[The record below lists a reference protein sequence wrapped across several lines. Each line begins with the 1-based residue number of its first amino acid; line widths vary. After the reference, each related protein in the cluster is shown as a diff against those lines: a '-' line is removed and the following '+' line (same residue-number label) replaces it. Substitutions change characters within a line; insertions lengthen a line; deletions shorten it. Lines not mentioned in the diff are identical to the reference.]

1 MVKLVVMQ
9 AFGLC
14 QPARPCFAAAVVLLN
29 RVLSSNSS
37 SSSSSNSSSS
47 NSSNSNS
54 SSAAA
59 ASVCAVDKNG
69 RRCKHINEKRQCEEE
84 RRRRRL
90 QSCSLDAALL
100 SNHQPDHV
108 CPLGQATVAAESEA
122 WPPPGSAAMLHQQQQ
137 LLLDVLEEGNLSKAG
152 DLFAIADW
160 DIVTVL
166 PGALPKLKQLIAN
179 PTYLADDSEQSVVE
193 ITIARITSAIR
204 ETNSIE
210 TYAPHLV
217 DLLQYLLGFS
227 FTKSKKT
234 GGDAPHAKIAAD
246 LLSCLFLHYSMKS
259 VMMLT
264 IPVAVQ
270 ILSKDCDDLIRSTS
284 SYLSLAAIHNEHTVG
299 RYASSIIRSV
309 KRGNFYLIR
318 ILNQIYQ
325 VNKEPFH
332 ANLNGLMELFDKCEQ
347 AEKVTLL
354 QLCASIASTKPE
366 ILVPHF
372 SKFKSC
378 LSEFSTCFAVLGIY
392 ANLIEQ
398 NMTEHLGDHVNAL
411 SKAGEFIP
419 SSQMPVLAKVIAKI
433 GIAHKLFAQDIAN
446 YLIVLCYKVEAN
458 FLKPMLNELDTY
470 SASYPAT
477 VRPYVQE
484 LTQLTKDKAPNVRA
498 LTHRIR
504 ANCCSASAAGTSW
517 NAIETRTIEKRC
529 PPKTEISQPV
539 KEFQSGCGNER
550 LNQNATPGLPVRNS
564 SRIFVNANELP
575 SLLPPPPTGMSKVSS
590 PNRYSSGRCG
600 LYSSTEISQSQ
611 MTRVQQLERIRQEL
625 PTPTH
630 VDDFDFENRDNSN
643 LHHPDRL
650 TDKAKRLH
658 DITEPLLEVN
668 RSKKRTEVQGKYDW
682 RSCKLKYT
690 GAQSVPMSRK
700 LRISKMTSRLLFCS
714 SSASNKREGFF
725 SSKTAALPLVSSMGT
740 KYCHNVHSA
749 IPFNRYSPAVSERQS
764 IPANVEIPKNLTH
777 FGQEMVDACTQSTS
791 IFQTIIAN
799 QNEHAPNEPVNNF
812 KNDAIRQFCEKH
824 MPKIE
829 NYIIDVRAKFPVP
842 CLCTVEERGRNQ
854 SVRVHF
860 SCQERG
866 IHCLYSSTFF
876 VFKTKHPSLWLHVM
890 FLHLQVQSSTTLSQ
904 SQEAVKKLKACWEC
918 LSSAMSKSKTFTA
931 LVTSAFPTFK
941 DQQIFSNELQNARY
955 FDKFAYNEAKKKWCC
970 FACNQPERVQN
981 FLTQTNAPVIEGQL
995 KEKRGRWKFLKR
1007 WRTKYFTLSSASL
1020 SYQGNSNEPENWPAI
1035 ELRSIRSV
1043 KSVRNNKR
1051 RRSIPNA
1058 FEIFTDD
1065 NCSYMLKAKDGKN
1078 AEEWFQCLQIGVAQ
1092 AHRD

>member
-1 MVKLVVMQ
+1 M
-9 AFGLC
+9 
-14 QPARPCFAAAVVLLN
+14 PAQY
-29 RVLSSNSS
+29 
-37 SSSSSNSSSS
+37 SSSNIASATAAT
-47 NSSNSNS
+47 
-54 SSAAA
+54 AAA
-59 ASVCAVDKNG
+59 AIAGSIGLPAGV
-69 RRCKHINEKRQCEEE
+69 
-84 RRRRRL
+84 
-90 QSCSLDAALL
+90 
-100 SNHQPDHV
+100 
-108 CPLGQATVAAESEA
+108 

-332 ANLNGLMELFDKCEQ
+332 ANLNALMELFDKCEQ
-347 AEKVTLL
+347 AE
-354 QLCASIASTKPE
+354 
-366 ILVPHF
+366 
-372 SKFKSC
+372 
-378 LSEFSTCFAVLGIY
+378 
-392 ANLIEQ
+392 
-398 NMTEHLGDHVNAL
+398 
-411 SKAGEFIP
+411 
-419 SSQMPVLAKVIAKI
+419 
-433 GIAHKLFAQDIAN
+433 KLFAQDIAN

-470 SASYPAT
+470 SALYPAT

-484 LTQLTKDKAPNVRA
+484 LTQLTKDKAPNFS
-498 LTHRIR
+498 
-504 ANCCSASAAGTSW
+504 SASAGTSW
-517 NAIETRTIEKRC
+517 NANETTVEKPC
-529 PPKTEISQPV
+529 APKTEISQPV
-539 KEFQSGCGNER
+539 KEFQSACGNER
-550 LNQNATPGLPVRNS
+550 ENQNATPGLPVRNS

-630 VDDFDFENRDNSN
+630 VDDFDFENRENPN
-643 LHHPDRL
+643 LHPDRL
-650 TDKAKRLH
+650 TDKVKRLH

-668 RSKKRTEVQGKYDW
+668 RSKKRAEVQCKYDW

-690 GAQSVPMSRK
+690 GAQSVPVSRK
-700 LRISKMTSRLLFCS
+700 LRLSKMTSRLLSCS

-725 SSKTAALPLVSSMGT
+725 SSKTAAIPLVSSSTGT

-749 IPFNRYSPAVSERQS
+749 MPFNRYSPAVSERQS

-791 IFQTIIAN
+791 IFQTTIAN
-799 QNEHAPNEPVNNF
+799 QNEHAPNEPVEFDFSAFVNNF

-1058 FEIFTDD
+1058 FEIFTND

>member
-1 MVKLVVMQ
+1 MPATLQLFRLLLEEGDVI
-9 AFGLC
+9 AG
-14 QPARPCFAAAVVLLN
+14 ARPCFAAAVVLLN

-37 SSSSSNSSSS
+37 SSNSSS

-59 ASVCAVDKNG
+59 AAS
-69 RRCKHINEKRQCEEE
+69 
-84 RRRRRL
+84 
-90 QSCSLDAALL
+90 
-100 SNHQPDHV
+100 
-108 CPLGQATVAAESEA
+108 SET

-504 ANCCSASAAGTSW
+504 ANCWIDSASAAGTSW
-517 NAIETRTIEKRC
+517 NAIETTTIEKPC
-529 PPKTEISQPV
+529 PPKIEISQPV

-643 LHHPDRL
+643 LHHHPDRL

-842 CLCTVEERGRNQ
+842 CLCTVEGVQLVLLAMCVTVPLRGVVISERGRNQ

>member
-1 MVKLVVMQ
+1 R
-9 AFGLC
+9 GLAS
-14 QPARPCFAAAVVLLN
+14 QPPSFCLTQY
-29 RVLSSNSS
+29 
-37 SSSSSNSSSS
+37 SSSN
-47 NSSNSNS
+47 SNSNS
-54 SSAAA
+54 SSNSSIAAKG
-59 ASVCAVDKNG
+59 V
-69 RRCKHINEKRQCEEE
+69 
-84 RRRRRL
+84 
-90 QSCSLDAALL
+90 
-100 SNHQPDHV
+100 
-108 CPLGQATVAAESEA
+108 
-122 WPPPGSAAMLHQQQQ
+122 WPPPWSAAMLHQQQQ

-332 ANLNGLMELFDKCEQ
+332 ANLNALMELFDKCEQ

-378 LSEFSTCFAVLGIY
+378 LCEFSTCFAVLGIY

-398 NMTEHLGDHVNAL
+398 NMTEHLGEHVNAL

-484 LTQLTKDKAPNVRA
+484 LTQLTKDKAPNFS
-498 LTHRIR
+498 
-504 ANCCSASAAGTSW
+504 SASAGTSW
-517 NAIETRTIEKRC
+517 NAIETTVEKPC
-529 PPKTEISQPV
+529 APKTEMSQPV
-539 KEFQSGCGNER
+539 KEFQSGCENER
-550 LNQNATPGLPVRNS
+550 ENQNATPGLPVRNS

-575 SLLPPPPTGMSKVSS
+575 LLLPPPPTGMSKVSS

-630 VDDFDFENRDNSN
+630 VDDFDFENRENPN
-643 LHHPDRL
+643 LHQDRL
-650 TDKAKRLH
+650 TDKVKRLH

-668 RSKKRTEVQGKYDW
+668 RSKKRAEVQCKYDW

-690 GAQSVPMSRK
+690 GAQSVPVSRK
-700 LRISKMTSRLLFCS
+700 LRISKMTSRLLSCS

-725 SSKTAALPLVSSMGT
+725 SSKTAAIPLVSSSTGT
-740 KYCHNVHSA
+740 KYCYNVHSA
-749 IPFNRYSPAVSERQS
+749 IPFNRYSPA
-764 IPANVEIPKNLTH
+764 
-777 FGQEMVDACTQSTS
+777 EMVDACTQSTS
-791 IFQTIIAN
+791 IFQTTIAN
-799 QNEHAPNEPVNNF
+799 QNEHTPNEPVNNF

-1058 FEIFTDD
+1058 FEIFTND

>member
-1 MVKLVVMQ
+1 MPAVLFRAVLFRSFVQ
-9 AFGLC
+9 FNSVQFSSVLLHRFSRA
-14 QPARPCFAAAVVLLN
+14 ARPCFAAAVVLLN

-37 SSSSSNSSSS
+37 NSSSS

-59 ASVCAVDKNG
+59 AS
-69 RRCKHINEKRQCEEE
+69 
-84 RRRRRL
+84 
-90 QSCSLDAALL
+90 
-100 SNHQPDHV
+100 
-108 CPLGQATVAAESEA
+108 SEA

-347 AEKVTLL
+347 AEK
-354 QLCASIASTKPE
+354 
-366 ILVPHF
+366 
-372 SKFKSC
+372 
-378 LSEFSTCFAVLGIY
+378 
-392 ANLIEQ
+392 
-398 NMTEHLGDHVNAL
+398 
-411 SKAGEFIP
+411 
-419 SSQMPVLAKVIAKI
+419 
-433 GIAHKLFAQDIAN
+433 LFAQDIAN

-484 LTQLTKDKAPNVRA
+484 LTQLTKDKAPNFS
-498 LTHRIR
+498 
-504 ANCCSASAAGTSW
+504 SASAAGTSW
-517 NAIETRTIEKRC
+517 NAIETRTIEKPC

>member
-1 MVKLVVMQ
+1 MPAVLFRAVLFRSFVQ
-9 AFGLC
+9 FNSVQFSSVLLHRFSRA
-14 QPARPCFAAAVVLLN
+14 ARPCFAAAVVLLN

-37 SSSSSNSSSS
+37 NSSSS

-59 ASVCAVDKNG
+59 AS
-69 RRCKHINEKRQCEEE
+69 
-84 RRRRRL
+84 
-90 QSCSLDAALL
+90 
-100 SNHQPDHV
+100 
-108 CPLGQATVAAESEA
+108 SEA

-504 ANCCSASAAGTSW
+504 ANCWIDSASAAGTSW
-517 NAIETRTIEKRC
+517 NAIETRTIEKPC

>member
-1 MVKLVVMQ
+1 
-9 AFGLC
+9 
-14 QPARPCFAAAVVLLN
+14 
-29 RVLSSNSS
+29 
-37 SSSSSNSSSS
+37 
-47 NSSNSNS
+47 
-54 SSAAA
+54 
-59 ASVCAVDKNG
+59 
-69 RRCKHINEKRQCEEE
+69 
-84 RRRRRL
+84 
-90 QSCSLDAALL
+90 
-100 SNHQPDHV
+100 
-108 CPLGQATVAAESEA
+108 
-122 WPPPGSAAMLHQQQQ
+122 MLHQQQQ

-458 FLKPMLNELDTY
+458 FLQPVLNELDTY

-517 NAIETRTIEKRC
+517 NAIETTTIEKPC

-539 KEFQSGCGNER
+539 KEFQSACGNER

-690 GAQSVPMSRK
+690 GAQSSLPWAPNIVTMSTLQYRS
-700 LRISKMTSRLLFCS
+700 I
-714 SSASNKREGFF
+714 
-725 SSKTAALPLVSSMGT
+725 GT
-740 KYCHNVHSA
+740 VRRC
-749 IPFNRYSPAVSERQS
+749 QS
-764 IPANVEIPKNLTH
+764 VK
-777 FGQEMVDACTQSTS
+777 EMVDACTQSTS

-1020 SYQGNSNEPENWPAI
+1020 SYQGNSNEPENWPSI

>member
-1 MVKLVVMQ
+1 MPATLQLFRLLLEEGDVI
-9 AFGLC
+9 AG
-14 QPARPCFAAAVVLLN
+14 ARPCFAAAVVLLN

-37 SSSSSNSSSS
+37 SSNSSS

-59 ASVCAVDKNG
+59 AAS
-69 RRCKHINEKRQCEEE
+69 
-84 RRRRRL
+84 
-90 QSCSLDAALL
+90 
-100 SNHQPDHV
+100 
-108 CPLGQATVAAESEA
+108 SET

-504 ANCCSASAAGTSW
+504 ANCWIDSASAAGTSW
-517 NAIETRTIEKRC
+517 NAIETTTIEKPC
-529 PPKTEISQPV
+529 PPKIEISQPV

-643 LHHPDRL
+643 LHHHPDRL

>member
-1 MVKLVVMQ
+1 I
-9 AFGLC
+9 
-14 QPARPCFAAAVVLLN
+14 
-29 RVLSSNSS
+29 SNSS
-37 SSSSSNSSSS
+37 NSSSSNSSSS
-47 NSSNSNS
+47 NS
-54 SSAAA
+54 
-59 ASVCAVDKNG
+59 
-69 RRCKHINEKRQCEEE
+69 RQHRFAGEG
-84 RRRRRL
+84 
-90 QSCSLDAALL
+90 
-100 SNHQPDHV
+100 V
-108 CPLGQATVAAESEA
+108 

-332 ANLNGLMELFDKCEQ
+332 ANLNALMELFDKCEQ

-378 LSEFSTCFAVLGIY
+378 LCEFSTCFAVLGIY

-398 NMTEHLGDHVNAL
+398 NMTEHLGEHVNAL

-470 SASYPAT
+470 SALYPAT

-504 ANCCSASAAGTSW
+504 ANCCSASAGTSW
-517 NAIETRTIEKRC
+517 NANETTVEKPC
-529 PPKTEISQPV
+529 APKTEISQPV
-539 KEFQSGCGNER
+539 KEFQSACGNER
-550 LNQNATPGLPVRNS
+550 ENQNATPGLPVRNS

-630 VDDFDFENRDNSN
+630 VDDFDFENRENPN
-643 LHHPDRL
+643 LHPDRL
-650 TDKAKRLH
+650 TDKVKRLH

-668 RSKKRTEVQGKYDW
+668 RSKKRAEVQCKYDW

-690 GAQSVPMSRK
+690 GAQSVPVSRK
-700 LRISKMTSRLLFCS
+700 LRLSKMTSRLLSCS

-725 SSKTAALPLVSSMGT
+725 SSKTAAIPLVSSSTGT

-749 IPFNRYSPAVSERQS
+749 MPFNRYSPAVSERQS

-791 IFQTIIAN
+791 IFQTTIAN
-799 QNEHAPNEPVNNF
+799 QNEHAPNEPVEFDFSAFVNNF

-842 CLCTVEERGRNQ
+842 CLCTVEGVQLNVAE
-854 SVRVHF
+854 
-860 SCQERG
+860 
-866 IHCLYSSTFF
+866 
-876 VFKTKHPSLWLHVM
+876 TKVCEFIFPAKKG
-890 FLHLQVQSSTTLSQ
+890 VQSSTTLSQ

-1058 FEIFTDD
+1058 FEIFTND

>member
-1 MVKLVVMQ
+1 
-9 AFGLC
+9 
-14 QPARPCFAAAVVLLN
+14 
-29 RVLSSNSS
+29 
-37 SSSSSNSSSS
+37 
-47 NSSNSNS
+47 
-54 SSAAA
+54 
-59 ASVCAVDKNG
+59 
-69 RRCKHINEKRQCEEE
+69 
-84 RRRRRL
+84 
-90 QSCSLDAALL
+90 
-100 SNHQPDHV
+100 
-108 CPLGQATVAAESEA
+108 
-122 WPPPGSAAMLHQQQQ
+122 MLHQQQQ

-517 NAIETRTIEKRC
+517 NAIETRTIEKPC
-529 PPKTEISQPV
+529 PPKTEISQPI

-842 CLCTVEERGRNQ
+842 CLCTVEGVQLNAVEIKVCEFIFPAKKG
-854 SVRVHF
+854 
-860 SCQERG
+860 
-866 IHCLYSSTFF
+866 
-876 VFKTKHPSLWLHVM
+876 
-890 FLHLQVQSSTTLSQ
+890 VQSSTTLSQ

>member
-1 MVKLVVMQ
+1 
-9 AFGLC
+9 
-14 QPARPCFAAAVVLLN
+14 
-29 RVLSSNSS
+29 
-37 SSSSSNSSSS
+37 
-47 NSSNSNS
+47 
-54 SSAAA
+54 
-59 ASVCAVDKNG
+59 
-69 RRCKHINEKRQCEEE
+69 
-84 RRRRRL
+84 
-90 QSCSLDAALL
+90 
-100 SNHQPDHV
+100 
-108 CPLGQATVAAESEA
+108 
-122 WPPPGSAAMLHQQQQ
+122 
-137 LLLDVLEEGNLSKAG
+137 
-152 DLFAIADW
+152 
-160 DIVTVL
+160 
-166 PGALPKLKQLIAN
+166 
-179 PTYLADDSEQSVVE
+179 
-193 ITIARITSAIR
+193 
-204 ETNSIE
+204 
-210 TYAPHLV
+210 
-217 DLLQYLLGFS
+217 
-227 FTKSKKT
+227 
-234 GGDAPHAKIAAD
+234 
-246 LLSCLFLHYSMKS
+246 MKS

-347 AEKVTLL
+347 AEK
-354 QLCASIASTKPE
+354 
-366 ILVPHF
+366 
-372 SKFKSC
+372 
-378 LSEFSTCFAVLGIY
+378 
-392 ANLIEQ
+392 
-398 NMTEHLGDHVNAL
+398 
-411 SKAGEFIP
+411 
-419 SSQMPVLAKVIAKI
+419 
-433 GIAHKLFAQDIAN
+433 LFAQDIAN

-458 FLKPMLNELDTY
+458 FLQPVLNELDTY

-517 NAIETRTIEKRC
+517 NAIETTTIEKPC

-539 KEFQSGCGNER
+539 KEFQSACGNER

-575 SLLPPPPTGMSKVSS
+575 SLLPPPPTGMSKLDMDIKFFAKRQNDKIHSSSTVFSYDKLLFFFFILRVSS

-842 CLCTVEERGRNQ
+842 CLCTVEGVQ
-854 SVRVHF
+854 SVLFATITRPKSKCASSFFLPRKGYTLFIQQHILRFQNKASELMASRDVPASTSKYELLLPTTVVCINDVLSVTCFNVNFQWPSSLITHF
-860 SCQERG
+860 FM
-866 IHCLYSSTFF
+866 I
-876 VFKTKHPSLWLHVM
+876 K
-890 FLHLQVQSSTTLSQ
+890 VQSSTTLSQ

-1020 SYQGNSNEPENWPAI
+1020 SYQGNSNEPENWPSI

>member
-1 MVKLVVMQ
+1 MRLERSDLPPTVITHH
-9 AFGLC
+9 C
-14 QPARPCFAAAVVLLN
+14 DAV
-29 RVLSSNSS
+29 S
-37 SSSSSNSSSS
+37 
-47 NSSNSNS
+47 
-54 SSAAA
+54 
-59 ASVCAVDKNG
+59 
-69 RRCKHINEKRQCEEE
+69 CEEV
-84 RRRRRL
+84 RL
-90 QSCSLDAALL
+90 QSCSLGAALL
-100 SNHQPDHV
+100 SGHQPDHF
-108 CPLGQATVAAESEA
+108 CPLGQATVGRVDQSSGTFSTYSRASLSCS
-122 WPPPGSAAMLHQQQQ
+122 GRG
-137 LLLDVLEEGNLSKAG
+137 EGNLSKAG

-332 ANLNGLMELFDKCEQ
+332 ANLNALMELFDKCEQ

-378 LSEFSTCFAVLGIY
+378 LCEFSTCFAVLGIY

-398 NMTEHLGDHVNAL
+398 NMTEHLGEHVNAL

-470 SASYPAT
+470 SALYPAT

-504 ANCCSASAAGTSW
+504 ANCCSASAGTSW
-517 NAIETRTIEKRC
+517 NANETTVEKPC
-529 PPKTEISQPV
+529 APKTEISQPV
-539 KEFQSGCGNER
+539 KEFQSACGNER
-550 LNQNATPGLPVRNS
+550 ENQNATPGLPVRNS

-630 VDDFDFENRDNSN
+630 VDDFDFENRENPN
-643 LHHPDRL
+643 LHPDRL
-650 TDKAKRLH
+650 TDKVKRLH

-668 RSKKRTEVQGKYDW
+668 RSKKRAEVQCKYDW

-690 GAQSVPMSRK
+690 GAQSVPVSRK
-700 LRISKMTSRLLFCS
+700 LRLSKMTSRLLSCS

-725 SSKTAALPLVSSMGT
+725 SSKTAAIPLVSSST
-740 KYCHNVHSA
+740 VRRC
-749 IPFNRYSPAVSERQS
+749 QS
-764 IPANVEIPKNLTH
+764 VK
-777 FGQEMVDACTQSTS
+777 EMVDACTQSTS
-791 IFQTIIAN
+791 IFQTTIAN

-1058 FEIFTDD
+1058 FEIFTND

>member
-1 MVKLVVMQ
+1 M
-9 AFGLC
+9 
-14 QPARPCFAAAVVLLN
+14 PAQY
-29 RVLSSNSS
+29 
-37 SSSSSNSSSS
+37 SSSNIASATAAT
-47 NSSNSNS
+47 
-54 SSAAA
+54 AAA
-59 ASVCAVDKNG
+59 AIAGSIGLPAGV
-69 RRCKHINEKRQCEEE
+69 
-84 RRRRRL
+84 
-90 QSCSLDAALL
+90 
-100 SNHQPDHV
+100 
-108 CPLGQATVAAESEA
+108 

-332 ANLNGLMELFDKCEQ
+332 ANLNALMELFDKCEQ

-378 LSEFSTCFAVLGIY
+378 LCEFSTCFAVLGIY

-398 NMTEHLGDHVNAL
+398 NMTEHLGEHVNAL

-470 SASYPAT
+470 SALYPAT

-484 LTQLTKDKAPNVRA
+484 LTQLTKDKAPNFS
-498 LTHRIR
+498 
-504 ANCCSASAAGTSW
+504 SASAGTSW
-517 NAIETRTIEKRC
+517 NANETTVEKPC
-529 PPKTEISQPV
+529 APKTEISQPV
-539 KEFQSGCGNER
+539 KEFQSACGNER
-550 LNQNATPGLPVRNS
+550 ENQNATPGLPVRNS

-630 VDDFDFENRDNSN
+630 VDDFDFENRENPN
-643 LHHPDRL
+643 LHPDRL
-650 TDKAKRLH
+650 TDKVKRLH

-668 RSKKRTEVQGKYDW
+668 RSKKRAEVQCKYDW

-690 GAQSVPMSRK
+690 GAQSVPVSRK
-700 LRISKMTSRLLFCS
+700 LRLSKMTSRLLSCS

-725 SSKTAALPLVSSMGT
+725 SSKTAAIPLVSSSTGT

-749 IPFNRYSPAVSERQS
+749 MPFNRYSPAVSERQS

-791 IFQTIIAN
+791 IFQTTIAN

-1058 FEIFTDD
+1058 FEIFTND

>member
-1 MVKLVVMQ
+1 M
-9 AFGLC
+9 
-14 QPARPCFAAAVVLLN
+14 PAQY
-29 RVLSSNSS
+29 
-37 SSSSSNSSSS
+37 SSSNIASATAAT
-47 NSSNSNS
+47 
-54 SSAAA
+54 AAA
-59 ASVCAVDKNG
+59 AIAGSIGLPAGV
-69 RRCKHINEKRQCEEE
+69 
-84 RRRRRL
+84 
-90 QSCSLDAALL
+90 
-100 SNHQPDHV
+100 
-108 CPLGQATVAAESEA
+108 

-332 ANLNGLMELFDKCEQ
+332 ANLNALMELFDKCEQ

-378 LSEFSTCFAVLGIY
+378 LCEFSTCFAVLGIY

-398 NMTEHLGDHVNAL
+398 NMTEHLGEHVNAL

-470 SASYPAT
+470 SALYPAT

-484 LTQLTKDKAPNVRA
+484 LTQLTKDKAPNFS
-498 LTHRIR
+498 
-504 ANCCSASAAGTSW
+504 SASAGTSW
-517 NAIETRTIEKRC
+517 NANETTVEKPC
-529 PPKTEISQPV
+529 APKTEISQPV
-539 KEFQSGCGNER
+539 KEFQSACGNER
-550 LNQNATPGLPVRNS
+550 ENQNATPGLPVRNS

-630 VDDFDFENRDNSN
+630 VDDFDFENRENPN
-643 LHHPDRL
+643 LHPDRL
-650 TDKAKRLH
+650 TDKVKRLH

-668 RSKKRTEVQGKYDW
+668 RSKKRAEVQCKYDW

-690 GAQSVPMSRK
+690 GAQSVPVSRK
-700 LRISKMTSRLLFCS
+700 LRLSKMTSRLLSCS

-725 SSKTAALPLVSSMGT
+725 SSKTAAIPLVSSSTGT

-749 IPFNRYSPAVSERQS
+749 MPFNRYSPAVSERQS

-791 IFQTIIAN
+791 IFQTTIAN
-799 QNEHAPNEPVNNF
+799 QNEHAPNEPVEFDFSAFVNNF

-1058 FEIFTDD
+1058 FEIFTND